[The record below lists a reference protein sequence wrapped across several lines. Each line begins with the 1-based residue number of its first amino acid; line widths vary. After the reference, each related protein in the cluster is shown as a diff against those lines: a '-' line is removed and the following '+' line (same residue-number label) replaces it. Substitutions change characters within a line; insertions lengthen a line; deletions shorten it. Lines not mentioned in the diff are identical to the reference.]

1 MRIRTI
7 TRVIVCL
14 TNAPDYDELNFETC
28 DALRSVVLAGPLSR
42 GERVHQ
48 HTWDTKLEV
57 IKRLP
62 FTIEYLGIE
71 VPPQTEAAS
80 VETHIARLGPVLS
93 ERFTQLQRIVF
104 GPSYEAI
111 MGTKKVYTAGPETG
125 RRIRRIL
132 HGLDALGV
140 LEWRCPFAPVR
151 VSSSISSTEIAYNA
165 IEALYIPEVS
175 NTPYD

>member
-1 MRIRTI
+1 MTRI
-7 TRVIVCL
+7 IVCL
-14 TNAPDYDELNFETC
+14 INAADYDELNFETC

-42 GERVHQ
+42 GEQVHQ

-62 FTIEYLGIE
+62 VTIEYLGIE

-80 VETHIARLGPVLS
+80 VETHIARLGPVL
-93 ERFTQLQRIVF
+93 ERFTLLQRIVF

-111 MGTKKVYTAGPETG
+111 METKKVYTAGPETG
-125 RRIRRIL
+125 RCIRRVL

-140 LEWRCPFAPVR
+140 LEWRCPFDPVR
-151 VSSSISSTEIAYNA
+151 VSSPISSTEIACNA
-165 IEALYIPEVS
+165 IEALYIREVS
-175 NTPYD
+175 YTRYH